1 MDYNGGMGKGEKGA
15 ETLNLLKSAIQGGLS
30 RAYST
35 VQIDSEAYLRHLRR
49 AHGLPIL
56 HYRDTFRLPMAALD
70 HVAEQTIAASRKIA
84 AIEGAGVGMGGMLTV
99 LPDMSLLAIIAMR
112 MLQKLSLIY
121 GFEYATEEEV
131 VHLWIAAG
139 TAAGLDLGRD
149 ILEKE
154 VLERFVP
161 RMMER
166 VAARMGAE
174 VAEKWAGRLIPVL
187 SGVIG
192 GTLNYYFIR
201 QWGRRAKEHFRA
213 RHLMQRQLELAGGSY
228 RELSST
234 GTPLLPS

>member
-1 MDYNGGMGKGEKGA
+1 MDYNVWMGRDAKAA
-15 ETLNLLKSAIQGGLS
+15 ETLDLLKRAIQGGLS

-56 HYRDTFRLPMAALD
+56 GYRDMFRLPVAALD
-70 HVAEQTIAASRKIA
+70 HVAEQTISSSKKVAAL
-84 AIEGAGVGMGGMLTV
+84 EGAGVGMGGMLTV
-99 LPDMSLLAIIAMR
+99 LPDMSFLAIIAMR

-121 GFEYATEEEV
+121 GFEYATEEEI

-149 ILEKE
+149 LLEKE

-161 RMMER
+161 RVMER

-201 QWGRRAKEHFRA
+201 EWGRRAKEHFRA
-213 RHLMQRQLELAGGSY
+213 RHLMQRQLDLTAPSY
-228 RELSST
+228 RELNS